1 MKKAGKEEIKTF
13 IKERLAELLNIDPQS
28 IDENAFLVEDL
39 GTTSIMI
46 VDLLVA
52 VEEEYGVD
60 MQSRFDL
67 VEPESCNRPDPGKHG
82 GMIWRFYSV
91 SREAA
96 LHH

>member
-13 IKERLAELLNIDPQS
+13 IKERLAELLNIDQQS

-67 VEPESCNRPDPGKHG
+67 VEPV
-82 GMIWRFYSV
+82 SV
-91 SREAA
+91 NLVTDRILENMEA
-96 LHH
+96 

>member
-13 IKERLAELLNIDPQS
+13 IKERLAELLNIAPQS

-67 VEPESCNRPDPGKHG
+67 VEPV
-82 GMIWRFYSV
+82 SV
-91 SREAA
+91 NLVTDRILENMEA
-96 LHH
+96 

>member
-67 VEPESCNRPDPGKHG
+67 VERV
-82 GMIWRFYSV
+82 SV
-91 SREAA
+91 NLVTDRILENMEA
-96 LHH
+96 

>member
-52 VEEEYGVD
+52 VDAEQIRSG
-60 MQSRFDL
+60 RTRIG
-67 VEPESCNRPDPGKHG
+67 ESCNRPDPGKHG

>member
-13 IKERLAELLNIDPQS
+13 IKERLVELLNIDPQS

-67 VEPESCNRPDPGKHG
+67 VEPV
-82 GMIWRFYSV
+82 SV
-91 SREAA
+91 NLVTDRILENMEA
-96 LHH
+96 